1 MKNFLKY
8 SLITTTLIS
17 MASCTPTGGS
27 YNPIV
32 DTTNPMY
39 QQDLFDCQKLAK
51 EFLDL
56 GYDSALRVGTS
67 GALGAGIGQ
76 MIGGNTSGTLIG
88 AGVGLALAGIGK
100 TLETTDDRKDIIAK
114 CLSGRGYRVLK

>member
-8 SLITTTLIS
+8 SLLSATLVS

-27 YNPIV
+27 YNPVV
-32 DTTNPMY
+32 DTNNPSY
-39 QQDLFDCQKLAK
+39 QKDLFDCQKLAK

-56 GYDSALRVGTS
+56 GYDSAIKAGTS
-67 GALGAGIGQ
+67 GAIGAGMGQ
-76 MIGGNTSGTLIG
+76 MIGGNTKATLIG
-88 AGVGLALAGIGK
+88 AGIGLAAAGIGK
-100 TLETTDDRKDIIAK
+100 TLETTGDRKDIIAK